1 MKITLLGHAS
11 ILVEIEGA
19 ICLMDPVFSD
29 PFEGGAV
36 VSCPRR
42 KVYLERLPAIDTLII
57 SHRHPDHFDL
67 RSLAQ
72 VTRDCDAICPA
83 DPLIVYALKK
93 LGFSRVHP
101 VHPMGEIMSQSFEL
115 YPTRSEMKTVPEF
128 GMVFKDRSGCFWN
141 QVDTFL
147 SLETIQ
153 SIAAR
158 FGRVDLLFAMYAS
171 QNFEF
176 FENRTTEFPYDEHR
190 RNLENVLRINPR
202 MVVPGSAGFAFCGDH
217 AWLNAFLFPVSRQR
231 FVSDLQRIEGGIQ
244 TQLMN
249 PGDIFEIDNGRVR
262 HFDDA
267 SDIAVMEEDDSAKL
281 SFDPTAPIPEL
292 NDPNPDGYSLKHLK
306 QETEKFVREG
316 IGSFVAQDCGKPDPL
331 LDLYQRRGVRYEIT
345 IVFPDAQV
353 TRYQVHF
360 DNSGGRM
367 ADPASSAGA
376 PDLSHRI
383 AASALVGW
391 LERKKSF
398 FYVRAY
404 SRRFSTLH
412 ELSRSGDTVRLRPEV
427 APDLLM
433 HYLLNVAP
441 GSDVAARDQID
452 LEIEALHREGY

>member
-11 ILVEIEGA
+11 ILAEIEGA

-42 KVYLERLPAIDTLII
+42 KVYPERLPAIDTLII
-57 SHRHPDHFDL
+57 SHRHPDHLDL

-72 VTRDCDAICPA
+72 VPRDCDAICPA

-93 LGFSRVHP
+93 LGFTRVHP
-101 VHPMGEIMSQSFEL
+101 VHPMGEITSQSFEL
-115 YPTRSEMKTVPEF
+115 YPTRSETKTVPEF
-128 GMVFKDRSGCFWN
+128 GMIFKDRSGVFWN
-141 QVDTFL
+141 QVDTPL

-153 SIAAR
+153 SLSAR

-176 FENRTTEFPYDEHR
+176 FENRTTEFPYKEHR
-190 RNLENVLRINPR
+190 QNLENVLRINPR
-202 MVVPGSAGFAFCGDH
+202 MVAPGSAGFAFYGDH
-217 AWLNAFLFPVSRQR
+217 AWLNAFLFPVSRED
-231 FVSDLQRIEGGIQ
+231 FLSDLERLEGETQ

-249 PGDIFEIDNGRVR
+249 PGDIFEIDNGRVL
-262 HFDDA
+262 HFDGA
-267 SDIAVMEEDDSAKL
+267 SDVAVMEEDDSAKL
-281 SFDPTAPIPEL
+281 RFDPTAPIPDL
-292 NDPNPDGYSLKHLK
+292 NDPNPDGYSLEHLK

-316 IGSFVAQDCGKPDPL
+316 IGSFIARDCGKPDPL
-331 LDLYQRRGVRYEIT
+331 LELYQRHAVRYEIA
-345 IVFPDAQV
+345 IVFPDVQV
-353 TRYQVHF
+353 ERYEVHF
-360 DNSGGRM
+360 DAAGGRM
-367 ADPASSAGA
+367 TGPGASARR
-376 PDLSHRI
+376 PDLCHRI

-404 SRRFSTLH
+404 SRRSTTLYAV
-412 ELSRSGDTVRLRPEV
+412 SRSGNTVSLRPEV
-427 APDLLM
+427 VPDLLM

-441 GSDVAARDQID
+441 GFATAARDQVD
-452 LEIEALHREGY
+452 LEIEALQREG